1 MKDYSFRL
9 PTYIPYTL
17 LFVAIFLILGILL
30 GLLYYEY
37 EEEVVQ
43 RVYDQGFSILNQVE
57 NEILDQF
64 TAYRTALQKLSTR
77 QDIITTT
84 DQGKQI
90 LKFYYELN
98 QDEISAISRV
108 DRNGKVVYTYPE
120 RPELIGTNI
129 SNQLHVQK
137 IQQTQK
143 PVLSDI
149 FQSIQGYNALAY
161 HYPIFF
167 NGTFDGSVAILIPFT
182 TVFEKKLSQVELTKG
197 GKAWLVSGDG
207 IILHSPFK
215 SDYGASFFEQ
225 YKVIPSFP
233 KSFERINSHQADI
246 HTFLIPNNGSFPFE
260 PGLYDI
266 VHKPLALEDSY
277 WDLFFITPRKVVVAD
292 MQSFLTSIVLII
304 ISIFVMVSFFI
315 LLLFRQRNQ
324 IQEKQIQVSIERAI
338 GQEKAQLVSV
348 LESMESLVFVI
359 DPDDKYIIYANPT
372 AKKYF
377 GENVLGQSCHTIF
390 LKKDEA
396 CPKLCIIQDIIPGET
411 QTVKE
416 LFIQTINHHFQ
427 IFSKRISWQ
436 SGGEKI
442 LIVMNDIT
450 EQKTL
455 DLMLHQA
462 REKLGILNSITSN
475 EIMNQIF
482 ILGGY
487 FEIVR
492 EAQSDEERILYH
504 NKCHESLKKVEELVK
519 YLQAYQGLGQS
530 HPKWQNVNEI
540 TIYAFSHLSS
550 RSIAH
555 VVTTGSLEIYADPLL
570 ELGFEQLIRNSI
582 IHGKSVD
589 TITLSASIESKS
601 EDLLLSYTDN
611 GQGIEPENKEKI
623 FNKGY
628 ASGQGSGLGLFLV
641 REILSITG
649 IEIHETGVYQEGARF
664 EMKIPKGA
672 YRYDSGSD

>member
-9 PTYIPYTL
+9 PPYIPYTL

-84 DQGKQI
+84 DQGKRI

-98 QDEISAISRV
+98 QDVISAISRV
-108 DRNGKVVYTYPE
+108 DRNGKVVYTYPK

-129 SNQLHVQK
+129 SNQSHVQK

-161 HYPIFF
+161 HYPIFL

-225 YKVIPSFP
+225 YKEIPSFP
-233 KSFERINSHQADI
+233 KSFEGINSHQADI

-377 GENVLGQSCHTIF
+377 GESVLGQSCQTIF
-390 LKKDEA
+390 LKKDET

-427 IFSKRISWQ
+427 VFSKRISWQ

-462 REKLGILNSITSN
+462 REKLRILNSITSN

-570 ELGFEQLIRNSI
+570 EQGFEQLIRNSI
-582 IHGKSVD
+582 IHGKTVD
-589 TITLSASIESKS
+589 TITLTASIESES

-628 ASGQGSGLGLFLV
+628 GSGQGSGLGLFLV

>member
-9 PTYIPYTL
+9 PPYIPYTL

-84 DQGKQI
+84 DQGKRI

-129 SNQLHVQK
+129 SNQSHVQK

-161 HYPIFF
+161 HYPIFL

-225 YKVIPSFP
+225 YKEIPSFP
-233 KSFERINSHQADI
+233 KSFEEINSHQADI

-315 LLLFRQRNQ
+315 LLLFRQ
-324 IQEKQIQVSIERAI
+324 
-338 GQEKAQLVSV
+338 
-348 LESMESLVFVI
+348 
-359 DPDDKYIIYANPT
+359 
-372 AKKYF
+372 
-377 GENVLGQSCHTIF
+377 
-390 LKKDEA
+390 
-396 CPKLCIIQDIIPGET
+396 
-411 QTVKE
+411 
-416 LFIQTINHHFQ
+416 
-427 IFSKRISWQ
+427 
-436 SGGEKI
+436 
-442 LIVMNDIT
+442 
-450 EQKTL
+450 
-455 DLMLHQA
+455 
-462 REKLGILNSITSN
+462 
-475 EIMNQIF
+475 
-482 ILGGY
+482 
-487 FEIVR
+487 
-492 EAQSDEERILYH
+492 
-504 NKCHESLKKVEELVK
+504 
-519 YLQAYQGLGQS
+519 
-530 HPKWQNVNEI
+530 
-540 TIYAFSHLSS
+540 
-550 RSIAH
+550 
-555 VVTTGSLEIYADPLL
+555 
-570 ELGFEQLIRNSI
+570 
-582 IHGKSVD
+582 
-589 TITLSASIESKS
+589 
-601 EDLLLSYTDN
+601 
-611 GQGIEPENKEKI
+611 
-623 FNKGY
+623 
-628 ASGQGSGLGLFLV
+628 
-641 REILSITG
+641 
-649 IEIHETGVYQEGARF
+649 
-664 EMKIPKGA
+664 
-672 YRYDSGSD
+672 